1 MTDEVC
7 PYEDS
12 IAQAINT
19 GQWNEDLRT
28 HVTRCENCAEAVQ
41 MSFCMSNLA
50 GRWRS
55 AEPVPN
61 PNLIWLKAQLA
72 AQQQLE
78 KRALRLAIL
87 GQAVALFSLLVILS
101 VLILRIWQ
109 RIDMFIVRRLLWLPD
124 RLLSPSIP
132 LIEGPL
138 GYLTSPAFVF
148 LCFCFVCFFLLPRWR
163 AILES

>member
-41 MSFCMSNLA
+41 MSYWMSNLA
-50 GRWRS
+50 ERWRS
-55 AEPVPN
+55 ADPVPN

-72 AQQQLE
+72 TQQHLE
-78 KRALRLAIL
+78 KRALRLGIL
-87 GQAVALFSLLVILS
+87 VQAVALFSFLVIVS
-101 VLILRIWQ
+101 VLILRIWP
-109 RIDMFIVRRLLWLPD
+109 RIDLFIVRCLLWLPGP
-124 RLLSPSIP
+124 LLSPSIP

-138 GYLTSPAFVF
+138 AYLTSPAFIL
-148 LCFCFVCFFLLPRWR
+148 LCFCFGCFYLLPRWR
-163 AILES
+163 AILEF